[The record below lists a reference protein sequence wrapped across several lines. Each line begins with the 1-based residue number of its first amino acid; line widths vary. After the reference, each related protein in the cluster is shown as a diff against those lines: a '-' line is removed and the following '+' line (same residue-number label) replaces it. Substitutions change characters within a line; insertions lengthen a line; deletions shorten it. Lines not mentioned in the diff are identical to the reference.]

1 MRNLK
6 AKLTII
12 LQPYIKSKKFL
23 YLINGSIIFGINLIL
38 AYLIFKIP
46 FSNNPQIQNNTAN
59 IITTELIVII
69 SFFIHDNFTWKN
81 NTGSFF
87 YKIFRYHTIMAGSLI
102 LRFIAFYIF
111 DTLGFHFLV
120 STVLSIAI
128 IIVFNYFGFDK
139 FVFDK

>member
-1 MRNLK
+1 MKNIK

-38 AYLIFKIP
+38 AFLIFQIP

-59 IITTELIVII
+59 ILTTELMVII

-81 NTGSFF
+81 NTGSFL

-120 STVLSIAI
+120 STILSIAI

-139 FVFDK
+139 YVFDK

>member
-1 MRNLK
+1 MKNLK
-6 AKLTII
+6 VRLITFLKA
-12 LQPYIKSKKFL
+12 YIHDKKFL
-23 YLINGSIIFGINLIL
+23 YIINGSIIFGINLIL

-46 FSNNPQIQNNTAN
+46 FSKNSQIQNNVAN
-59 IITTELIVII
+59 IITTELMVII
-69 SFFIHDNFTWKN
+69 SFFIHDNFTWKG

-111 DTLGFHFLV
+111 DTLGLHFLV

-139 FVFDK
+139 YVFDK